1 MAGAAGFLARHASLR
16 SVWFRNSARGSVA
29 LAVAVAVAYLSGV
42 QHGFW
47 VALGTLS
54 VLRTTAASTGA
65 TALRALAGT
74 VVGFLIGA
82 GLLLLIGTSPAALWI
97 VLPLAVFVA
106 AYSPGT
112 APFAV
117 GQAAFTVTIVVV
129 FNLLAPAGWQVGLL
143 RIEDVAIGC
152 AVSLIIGI
160 AVWPRGTAA
169 IVGDDLADA
178 FRQGGRYLIQAV
190 DWALGLRQRP
200 PESAIPAVTAGARLD
215 EALRAYL
222 TEQGTKRLASDDLWA
237 LVMGTTRLRLT
248 AYAVASLPG
257 NGNGTR
263 AEGRNGAETGT
274 GTRNGTGAAGDYSE
288 AGPDP
293 VLAAFRRQT
302 ADLAGFYE
310 RLADQVG
317 PPGHQPPAPVA
328 IPAPQDA
335 DYPKGVACAG
345 TTPTYYRPDMLW
357 VGEHLHHLAERG
369 QAITE
374 PAARVAEL
382 RQLPWWR

>member
-1 MAGAAGFLARHASLR
+1 
-16 SVWFRNSARGSVA
+16 
-29 LAVAVAVAYLSGV
+29 
-42 QHGFW
+42 
-47 VALGTLS
+47 
-54 VLRTTAASTGA
+54 
-65 TALRALAGT
+65 
-74 VVGFLIGA
+74 
-82 GLLLLIGTSPAALWI
+82 
-97 VLPLAVFVA
+97 
-106 AYSPGT
+106 
-112 APFAV
+112 
-117 GQAAFTVTIVVV
+117 
-129 FNLLAPAGWQVGLL
+129 
-143 RIEDVAIGC
+143 
-152 AVSLIIGI
+152 VSLIIGI
-160 AVWPRGTAA
+160 AFWPRGTAA

-178 FRQGGRYLIQAV
+178 FRQGGRYLTQAV

-257 NGNGTR
+257 NGNGSGAGGSDGTR
-263 AEGRNGAETGT
+263 TGNGA
-274 GTRNGTGAAGDYSE
+274 GAAGDYGE
-288 AGPDP
+288 VRLDP

-317 PPGHQPPAPVA
+317 PPRHQPPTPVA
-328 IPAPQDA
+328 IPAPDGA

-345 TTPTYYRPDMLW
+345 TTPAYYRPDMLW

-369 QAITE
+369 QAIIQ
-374 PAARVAEL
+374 PAAKVAEA